1 MKLALCLE
9 QTLGHRAH
17 TRNLEQ
23 ATCGMNGATI
33 VRVDY
38 RERGRLPVP
47 WTVRGSMDACRA
59 LRRRPAAD
67 VTFFHTQSV
76 GLFAGLATRGKTYA
90 ISVDATPMQMD
101 AMGESYGHR
110 RQPALVEVAK
120 RSLYRRVLQ
129 RAALVVAWSNW
140 ARDSLVLDYGVR
152 SNRVEVIHPGASPAF
167 FQISRAIPARP
178 TILFVGGDFERKG
191 GPLLLEAF
199 ASLRDRADLVLVT
212 SAPIEAGPGVQ
223 VVRDATPGS
232 AALVDAYA
240 RADIFC
246 LPTFGDCTSVA
257 IEEGMAA
264 ALPVVTTA
272 VGSNSSTVSDASSG
286 LIVPAG
292 SLEQLLGA
300 LNRLIDDAGLRRQMG
315 QAARDAA
322 ARDMSA
328 ERNAARLVRL
338 LESVT

>member
-59 LRRRPAAD
+59 LRQRPAAD

-90 ISVDATPMQMD
+90 ISVDATPIQMD

-152 SNRVEVIHPGASPAF
+152 PNRVEVIHPGASPAF

-212 SAPIEAGPGVQ
+212 SSPIES
-223 VVRDATPGS
+223 R
-232 AALVDAYA
+232 A
-240 RADIFC
+240 RSTGCARCHARERGACRCLRTSRYLLFADVWRLHIC
-246 LPTFGDCTSVA
+246 RNRGGNGGRL
-257 IEEGMAA
+257 
-264 ALPVVTTA
+264 
-272 VGSNSSTVSDASSG
+272 ASRHYG
-286 LIVPAG
+286 
-292 SLEQLLGA
+292 
-300 LNRLIDDAGLRRQMG
+300 RRF
-315 QAARDAA
+315 
-322 ARDMSA
+322 
-328 ERNAARLVRL
+328 
-338 LESVT
+338 